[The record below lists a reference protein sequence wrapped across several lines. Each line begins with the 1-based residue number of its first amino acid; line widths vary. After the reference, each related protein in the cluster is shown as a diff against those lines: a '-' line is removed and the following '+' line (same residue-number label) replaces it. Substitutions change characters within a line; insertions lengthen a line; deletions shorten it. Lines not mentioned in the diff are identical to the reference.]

1 MSAADWTTA
10 DEVRAYREWAGC
22 GVMDAKKL
30 LTGRALRKLLSG
42 SPSPHDMRRA
52 LLQIVDD
59 YYPDDPEGPY

>member
-1 MSAADWTTA
+1 
-10 DEVRAYREWAGC
+10 
-22 GVMDAKKL
+22 MDAKKL

-59 YYPDDPEGPY
+59 YYPADPEGPY